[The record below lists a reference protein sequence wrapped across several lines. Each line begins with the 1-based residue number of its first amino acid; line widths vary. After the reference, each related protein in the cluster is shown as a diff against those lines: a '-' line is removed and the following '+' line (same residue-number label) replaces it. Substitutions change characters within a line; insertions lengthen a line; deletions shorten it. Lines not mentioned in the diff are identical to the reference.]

1 MNLNSIKKLYK
12 EGEMDKV
19 EFISEM
25 KKFHD
30 VLFDYST
37 NLKDTEIGGVEIL
50 DNKVIFTTRKTN
62 YHSGNCRF
70 TVDIKDPRVV
80 PIEAFNFGCY
90 ELEDS
95 KMMFDLMKHQNII
108 FDIGAN
114 IGWYSIHIANTFEE
128 STIYAFE
135 PIPETFEKLI
145 KNHELNRVSNLF
157 IENVALS
164 NFKGELNFFYS
175 PYQTG
180 AASSKN
186 ILGSEDITKLTCPTT
201 SVDMYIKDKNI
212 KGLDFIK
219 CDVEGA
225 EYLVLQG
232 AAESIKEYKPI
243 VFAEMLRKWSKKFDY
258 HPNDIVSFMKDM
270 GYGCFVNRVSK
281 LVQIHEIDEYTIE
294 TNFFFL
300 NLDKHKYIVE
310 NYK

>member
-1 MNLNSIKKLYK
+1 MNLNSIKELYNN
-12 EGEMDKV
+12 GEMSKV

-30 VLFDYST
+30 VLFDYSN
-37 NLKDTEIGGVEIL
+37 NLLETEIAGVEII
-50 DNKVIFTTRKTN
+50 DNKVIFTTRETN
-62 YHSGNCRF
+62 YHSGDCRF
-70 TVDIKDPRVV
+70 IVDTRDPRVV

-95 KMMFDLMKHQNII
+95 RMMFDLMKHQKII

-128 STIYAFE
+128 SMIYAFE
-135 PIPETFEKLI
+135 PIPETFEKLG
-145 KNHELNRVSNLF
+145 KNHELNKVSNLF
-157 IENVALS
+157 IENIALS

-186 ILGSEDITKLTCPTT
+186 ILGIEDLKELTCPTT
-201 SVDMYIKDKNI
+201 TVDLYIKDKNI

-225 EYLVLQG
+225 EFFVLQG
-232 AAESIKEYKPI
+232 ASESIQSYKPI

-258 HPNDIVSFMKDM
+258 HPNDIVDFMKNM
-270 GYGCFVNRVSK
+270 GYGCFVNRALK
-281 LVQIHEIDEYTIE
+281 LFQIEEIDDNTLE

-300 NLDKHKYIVE
+300 NLEKHEFLIEKYR
-310 NYK
+310 